1 MGDGGTEIG
10 SDYGAPMDIADIP
23 EAIEWQAEHAHRA
36 GAPGTAAVVRA
47 MLAVVR
53 GNTAVGR
60 RMAAWQGLTLQDAMP
75 LRLHGGLHHLL
86 LLGADRRLSAV
97 YSGEMTEQPAV
108 DALVCELVETYDAR
122 LLPWLD
128 GPPQTNEAGRSASIM
143 AGLLWL
149 AQHVPPRFRL
159 FEIGSSAGVNTMLD
173 RYRFELGGVS
183 AGPAD
188 SPMVIAPDW
197 RGPPPPAGM
206 TDIVGIEGCDI
217 APIDLID
224 AEAALRLKGYVWPEA
239 AERMGRI
246 DAAIVLAQVAPPSVV
261 KSDAADFVEAVLER
275 PPESGVTRALF
286 HSIVWQYIPEDR
298 QQRITAAMERA
309 GAAADTD
316 TPLAWIALETNR
328 ETFAHE
334 LTVRY
339 WPGPAEPVVLA
350 TAHPHGAWI
359 EWRGS
364 IGNGSEA

>member
-1 MGDGGTEIG
+1 MGDGGTGIG
-10 SDYGAPMDIADIP
+10 RDYGAAMDIADIP
-23 EAIEWQAEHAHRA
+23 AAIAWQAEHAERA

-47 MLAVVR
+47 MLAVLR
-53 GNTAVGR
+53 GDTAVGR
-60 RMAAWQGLTLQDAMP
+60 RMVGWQGLTLQDAMP

-86 LLGADRRLSAV
+86 LSGADRRLAAV
-97 YSGEMTEQPAV
+97 YSGEVTDQSAV

-149 AQHVPPRFRL
+149 AQRVPPRFRL

-197 RGPPPPAGM
+197 RGPSPPA
-206 TDIVGIEGCDI
+206 TTPEIVGIDGCDV
-217 APIDLID
+217 APVDLTD

-239 AERMGRI
+239 TERMGRI
-246 DAAIVLAQVAPPSVV
+246 DAAIALARAVPPSVV

-275 PPESGVTRALF
+275 PPESGVTRVLY

-309 GAAADTD
+309 GAAADAE

-339 WPGPAEPVVLA
+339 WPGQAEPVLLA

-359 EWRGS
+359 EWSG
-364 IGNGSEA
+364 ADA